1 MIHLTALPSV
11 SCLSNERLGSDDE
24 PFPLGY
30 LYGSDER
37 MQHRIRKRSLL
48 RVLGDCNN
56 CCSAAKSLLLL
67 LDI

>member
-1 MIHLTALPSV
+1 MWMIHLTALPSV
-11 SCLSNERLGSDDE
+11 SCLSNERLGSDNE

-48 RVLGDCNN
+48 RVSGD
-56 CCSAAKSLLLL
+56 
-67 LDI
+67 